1 MTQSISKPI
10 EIPKE
15 KIKNVKFSEIDV
27 LGTKEEKNQRK
38 IDLQRAATLGAQSK
52 ANIKI
57 YFVDDQG
64 KRHRVVATVWATT
77 EIMLASKVKL
87 WFLSS
92 QFTKLDFSSTS

>member
-1 MTQSISKPI
+1 MTQSVSKPI

-15 KIKNVKFSEIDV
+15 KIKNVKFSDIDV

-77 EIMLASKVKL
+77 ENNVSFKGEVMVPIKSIYQVG
-87 WFLSS
+87 F
-92 QFTKLDFSSTS
+92 F

>member
-1 MTQSISKPI
+1 MAQSASKPI

-15 KIKNVKFSEIDV
+15 NIKNVKFSETDI
-27 LGTKEEKNQRK
+27 LTTREEQLQRK

-57 YFVDDQG
+57 YFVDAEN

-77 EIMLASKVKL
+77 ESNVSFKGEVMVPIKAIYQVG
-87 WFLSS
+87 F
-92 QFTKLDFSSTS
+92 F

>member
-1 MTQSISKPI
+1 MAQSASKPI

-15 KIKNVKFSEIDV
+15 NIKNVKFSESDV
-27 LGTKEEKNQRK
+27 LATKEEQLQRK

-57 YFVDDQG
+57 YFVDVDG

-77 EIMLASKVKL
+77 ENNVSFKGEVMVPIKSIYQVG
-87 WFLSS
+87 F
-92 QFTKLDFSSTS
+92 F

>member
-15 KIKNVKFSEIDV
+15 KIKNVKFSESDV
-27 LGTKEEKNQRK
+27 LGSKEEKNQRK

-52 ANIKI
+52 TNIKI

-77 EIMLASKVKL
+77 ENNVSFKGEVMVPIKSIYQVG
-87 WFLSS
+87 F
-92 QFTKLDFSSTS
+92 F

>member
-1 MTQSISKPI
+1 MTQSVSKPI

-15 KIKNVKFSEIDV
+15 KIKNVKFSDIDV
-27 LGTKEEKNQRK
+27 LVTKEEKNQRK

-77 EIMLASKVKL
+77 ENNVSFKGEVMVPIKSIYQVG
-87 WFLSS
+87 F
-92 QFTKLDFSSTS
+92 F

>member
-1 MTQSISKPI
+1 MTQSVSKPI

-77 EIMLASKVKL
+77 ENNVSFKGEVMVPIKSIYQVG
-87 WFLSS
+87 F
-92 QFTKLDFSSTS
+92 F

>member
-1 MTQSISKPI
+1 MTQSVSKPI

-27 LGTKEEKNQRK
+27 LGSKEEKNQRK

-52 ANIKI
+52 TNIKI

-77 EIMLASKVKL
+77 ENNVSFKGEVMVPIKSIYQVG
-87 WFLSS
+87 F
-92 QFTKLDFSSTS
+92 F

>member
-1 MTQSISKPI
+1 MTQSVSKPI

-15 KIKNVKFSEIDV
+15 KIKNVKFSESDV
-27 LGTKEEKNQRK
+27 LGSKEEKNQRK

-52 ANIKI
+52 TNIKI

-77 EIMLASKVKL
+77 ENNVSFKGEVMVPIKSIYQVG
-87 WFLSS
+87 F
-92 QFTKLDFSSTS
+92 F

>member
-1 MTQSISKPI
+1 MTQSVSKPI

-27 LGTKEEKNQRK
+27 LGSKEEKNQRK

-52 ANIKI
+52 TNIKI

-77 EIMLASKVKL
+77 ENNVSFKVEVMVPIKSIYQVG
-87 WFLSS
+87 F
-92 QFTKLDFSSTS
+92 F